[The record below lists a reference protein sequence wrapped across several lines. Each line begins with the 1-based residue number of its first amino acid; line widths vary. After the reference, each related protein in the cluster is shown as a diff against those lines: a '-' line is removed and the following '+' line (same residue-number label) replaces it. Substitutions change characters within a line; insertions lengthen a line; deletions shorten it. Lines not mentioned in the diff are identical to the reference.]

1 MKWRFA
7 AKFLLT
13 FAVVLT
19 LAWMINFAHLY
30 RAAVLAVV
38 QLLSPVVNGWWL
50 DYDRPG
56 LVADV
61 AFRTGD
67 RQLAML
73 LQLPALSVGLM
84 PFLSLVA
91 ATPGQGLKR
100 AAVTAALGSALYFLL
115 DVVVVLVYPFI
126 MDRPNVLKDTLGVFS
141 GLLAFVVAPLGLWF
155 LLTYPTLRTLWQL
168 SPPGAQQR
176 P

>member
-7 AKFLLT
+7 GTFLLT
-13 FAVVLT
+13 FAVLLT
-19 LAWMINFAHLY
+19 LGWIVDFANLY
-30 RAAVLAVV
+30 RTGVLAIAQV
-38 QLLSPVVNGWWL
+38 LSPVVNGWWL

-61 AFRTGD
+61 VFRTGD

-73 LQLPALSVGLM
+73 LQLPTLSVGLM

-100 AAVTAALGSALYFLL
+100 AAIAAVLGSLLYFLL

-155 LLTYPTLRTLWQL
+155 VLTYPTLRTLWQL
-168 SPPGAQQR
+168 GPEGR
-176 P
+176 